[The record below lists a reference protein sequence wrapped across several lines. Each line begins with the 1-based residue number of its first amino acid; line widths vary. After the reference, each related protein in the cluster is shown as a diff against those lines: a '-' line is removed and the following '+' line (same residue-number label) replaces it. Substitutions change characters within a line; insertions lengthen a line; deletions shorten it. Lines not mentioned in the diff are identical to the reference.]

1 MVGPSL
7 GAAVAILAAERRP
20 AGGEPRGRRR
30 KGLPAEHANTFGHP
44 TRRSEALV
52 ATILETRGLTMEF
65 RGFRALDGVDL
76 RVEEGTIHALIG
88 PNGAG
93 KTTLFNLLSGLL
105 APTHGQVLFAGA
117 EITGHPPHRIAR
129 LGVARSFQITSIF
142 PHLTLLDNVRLAI
155 QARTA
160 LGYAFWRSGRVLDQ
174 FSEEGE
180 EILSSVG
187 LGGLEARQV
196 TALSYGEKRALEIGL
211 TLALRPRLLLL
222 DEPTAGLSLE
232 EVARVVEPIRRIAR
246 DRTVVLVEHN
256 MGVVAAVSHRITVLQ
271 RGRVLAEG
279 AYAELRTNRDVIE
292 AYLGGAA

>member
-1 MVGPSL
+1 M
-7 GAAVAILAAERRP
+7 
-20 AGGEPRGRRR
+20 
-30 KGLPAEHANTFGHP
+30 
-44 TRRSEALV
+44 

-65 RGFRALDGVDL
+65 RGFRALDEVDL

-105 APTHGQVLFAGA
+105 TPTRGRVLFAGM
-117 EITGHPPHRIAR
+117 EITGHPPHQIAH
-129 LGVARSFQITSIF
+129 LGVARSFQITSVF

-160 LGYAFWRSGRVLDQ
+160 LGYAFWRSGKVLDQ
-174 FSEEGE
+174 FSGEAE

-187 LGGLEARQV
+187 LHGLAARQV

-232 EVARVVEPIRRIAR
+232 EVARVAEPIRRIAR

-256 MGVVAAVSHRITVLQ
+256 MGVVAAVSQRITVLQ

-279 AYAELRTNRDVIE
+279 TYAELRTNPEVIE